1 MIVIGNG
8 TSRTRINLNNFH
20 EEKIGCN
27 AIFRD
32 YYVEHLVCCDKRIVK
47 QALPFHKNIYTRS
60 RWHQE
65 FKVNAIPNLPY
76 EGKDRK
82 DDPFHWGTGPYA
94 LLLGAT
100 LSKRIKMIGFD
111 LYGIKGKVNNV
122 YSGTEGYSSK
132 DSSQVDNSYWLY
144 QISKIFEY
152 YPDTHFKIYQDKDW
166 QFPKAWNLANVSLD
180 TLDNF

>member
-1 MIVIGNG
+1 M
-8 TSRTRINLNNFH
+8 
-20 EEKIGCN
+20 
-27 AIFRD
+27 
-32 YYVEHLVCCDKRIVK
+32 CCDKRIVK
-47 QALPFHKNIYTRS
+47 QALPLHKNIYTRS

-122 YSGTEGYSSK
+122 YSGTEGYNSK
-132 DSSQVDNSYWLY
+132 DSSADNSYWLY
-144 QISKIFEY
+144 R
-152 YPDTHFKIYQDKDW
+152 
-166 QFPKAWNLANVSLD
+166 
-180 TLDNF
+180 NF